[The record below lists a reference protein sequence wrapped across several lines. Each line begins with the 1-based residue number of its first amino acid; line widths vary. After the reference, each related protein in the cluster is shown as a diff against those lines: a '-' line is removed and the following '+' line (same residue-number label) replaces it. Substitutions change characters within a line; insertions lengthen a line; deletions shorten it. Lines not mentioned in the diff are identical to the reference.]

1 MRTYCMRRMP
11 ILPVQR
17 AVLLRHRWYRTL
29 GDARAIRRARS
40 HAAAY
45 RALNQRRR
53 RLYDLAARDRQMSN
67 TLYTHGARWQSVT
80 DPIQA
85 EIYRIRCELYCA
97 LVKTCD
103 PEAAFQAHYARAAAS
118 CERYNTAQAEQHKGR
133 KSWHMTDVGYFSP
146 DAAWQQLRHA
156 IRMYQTIVET
166 HDAM

>member
-1 MRTYCMRRMP
+1 MKYRIQRTP
-11 ILPVQR
+11 IIARQYGAAR
-17 AVLLRHRWYRTL
+17 RHRWYRAL

-40 HAAAY
+40 HAATY

-53 RLYDLAARDRQMSN
+53 RLYDLAARDRQMSD
-67 TLYTHGARWQSVT
+67 TRYTHGARWHAVT

-118 CERYNTAQAEQHKGR
+118 CERYNTAQAAQNKGR
-133 KSWHMTDVGYFSP
+133 TSWHMTDIGSFSP
-146 DAAWQQLRHA
+146 DEAWRQLRHA
-156 IRMYQTIVET
+156 IRMYRTIVET
-166 HDAM
+166 HDAP